1 MTDIVLVQPP
11 IRDFYLTAKRTIP
24 YGLACIASPLLQ
36 EGWSVEIVD
45 ALASKKSQKIEIP
58 PEMSYLREFYAG
70 PDISPFCMFH
80 DYRRFGLD
88 PESVGERVGRS
99 APFLVGVSSLFSA
112 YGEEALETAESI
124 RDHCPGAAIVFGGH
138 HPTAMSE
145 EVLRHECVDFVI
157 RGEGEAAM
165 PLLARAIRGEVPME
179 SVPGIGFRTAGGR
192 FFLNPPAV
200 VADLDRVPLPAS
212 DLIDHRFYQRGPKP
226 SAVIAAGRGCPI
238 GCSYC
243 SIGCAS
249 WCGFRMKSVPRV
261 LEEIRGAVLCRG
273 ARFIDFE
280 DENISLKKGW
290 FLGLLGEIGA
300 QFQGLGLELRAMNG
314 LYPPSL
320 DEEVISAMKR
330 AGFKALNLS
339 LCTTDR
345 EQLKRFGRPD
355 VREDFEKALLHAR
368 QFGLD
373 AVTYIIVGAPGQ
385 DPMKSIMDLIYLAEK
400 DAIVGVSVFY
410 PSPGSLDFTS
420 CAALGLL
427 PQTLS
432 RLRATALPIL
442 DTTSRQDSITLLR
455 LSRILNFFKS
465 LDPAERE
472 AVLRA
477 AANPCPQPIPE
488 RLPVAGRG
496 EEAKKH
502 AAARR
507 EAGKTL
513 LGIFLRS
520 GAIYGLSPD
529 GRLFRHRVSDSLC
542 REFRNRLLR
551 VYRIDWITG

>member
-45 ALASKKSQKIEIP
+45 ALASKKSKRIEIP
-58 PEMSYLREFYAG
+58 PEMSYLRDFYAG

-112 YGEEALETAESI
+112 YAEEALETAKRI
-124 RDHCPGAAIVFGGH
+124 REHCPGATIVFGGH
-138 HPTAMSE
+138 HPTAMPE
-145 EVLRHECVDFVI
+145 EVLRHECVDFLI

-165 PLLARAIRGEVPME
+165 ALLARALRGEARVE
-179 SVPGIGFRTAGGR
+179 SVPGIGFRTAGGK

-200 VADLDRVPLPAS
+200 LADLDRVPLPAS
-212 DLIDHRFYQRGPKP
+212 DLIDHTFYQRGPKP
-226 SAVIAAGRGCPI
+226 SAVITAGRGCPI

-243 SIGCAS
+243 SVGCSS
-249 WCGFRMKSVPRV
+249 WCGFRMKSAPRV
-261 LEEIRGAVLCRG
+261 LEEISRAVLGRG

-280 DENISLKKGW
+280 DENISLQKGW
-290 FLGLLGEIGA
+290 FLGLLGEIESR
-300 QFQGLGLELRAMNG
+300 FQGLGLELRAMNG

-320 DEEVISAMKR
+320 DEEVICAMKR
-330 AGFKALNLS
+330 AGFKTLNLS

-345 EQLKRFGRPD
+345 AQLKKFGRPD
-355 VREDFEKALLHAR
+355 VREDFERALLYAR
-368 QFGLD
+368 QFGLG
-373 AVTYIIVGAPGQ
+373 AVAYIIVGAPGQ
-385 DPMKSIMDLIYLAEK
+385 DPMESVGDLIYLAEK

-410 PSPGSLDFTS
+410 PSPGSLEFER
-420 CAALGLL
+420 CAAFGLL
-427 PQTLS
+427 PETLS
-432 RLRATALPIL
+432 RLRSTALPIS

-465 LDPAERE
+465 LDLSERE
-472 AVLRA
+472 AALRVA
-477 AANPCPQPIPE
+477 AKPCPQPLPE

-496 EEAKKH
+496 GEAKHH
-502 AAARR
+502 AASRR

-513 LGIFLRS
+513 LGIFLQ
-520 GAIYGLSPD
+520 GGGICGLSPD

-551 VYRIDWITG
+551 TLQD

>member
-58 PEMSYLREFYAG
+58 PEMSSLREFYAG
-70 PDISPFCMFH
+70 PDISPFCMFF
-80 DYRRFGLD
+80 DFRRFGLD

-112 YGEEALETAESI
+112 YAEEALETAESI
-124 RDHCPGAAIVFGGH
+124 RKHCPGAAIVFGGH
-138 HPTAMSE
+138 HPTAMPE

-157 RGEGEAAM
+157 RGEGEGAM
-165 PLLARAIRGEVPME
+165 AFLAPAIRGEVPME
-179 SVPGIGFRTAGGR
+179 SVPGIGFRTAGGKL
-192 FFLNPPAV
+192 FLNPPAV

-212 DLIDHRFYQRGPKP
+212 DLIDQTFYQRGPKP
-226 SAVIAAGRGCPI
+226 SAVITAGRGCPI

-243 SIGCAS
+243 SIGCSS
-249 WCGFRMKSVPRV
+249 WCGFRMKSAPRV
-261 LEEIRGAVLCRG
+261 LEEIRRAVLDRG

-280 DENISLKKGW
+280 DENISLQKGW
-290 FLGLLGEIGA
+290 FLGLLGEIEA

-320 DEEVISAMKR
+320 DEEVICAMER
-330 AGFKALNLS
+330 AGFKTLNLS

-345 EQLKRFGRPD
+345 AQLKRFGRPD
-355 VREDFEKALLHAR
+355 VREDFERALSFAR
-368 QFGLD
+368 KFGLG
-373 AVTYIIVGAPGQ
+373 AVAYIIVGAPGQ
-385 DPMKSIMDLIYLAEK
+385 DPMQSVIDLIYLADKE
-400 DAIVGVSVFY
+400 AIVGVSVFY
-410 PSPGSLDFTS
+410 PSPGSLDFTR

-427 PQTLS
+427 PETLS
-432 RLRATALPIL
+432 RLRATALPIS

-465 LDPAERE
+465 LDPIERE
-472 AVLRA
+472 AVLRVA
-477 AANPCPQPIPE
+477 AKPCPQAIPE

-496 EEAKKH
+496 GETKTQ
-502 AAARR
+502 AASRR

-513 LGIFLRS
+513 LRIFLQS

-529 GRLFRHRVSDSLC
+529 GRIFRHCVSEALC
-542 REFRNRLLR
+542 GEFRGRLLR
-551 VYRIDWITG
+551 VFQ